1 APRPPGNRSDR
12 GFIIRRKCPIYRAQT
27 EIATPKGGLMKENLT
42 NLTYTPYR
50 PQTVRRGGRKPEMGV
65 RTEAFEDENGWYVRK
80 F

>member
-42 NLTYTPYR
+42 NLTYT
-50 PQTVRRGGRKPEMGV
+50 QQAQACMGARQICGV
-65 RTEAFEDENGWYVRK
+65 LGD
-80 F
+80 